1 MKEIHLSFQEKSLKI
16 DTKCSDEI
24 IDKIEEYININYLKH
39 NLRSRLLDLAY
50 WSFGCYLC
58 NP

>member
-24 IDKIEEYININYLKH
+24 IDNKDHSEYRIE
-39 NLRSRLLDLAY
+39 NLNLLRFRL
-50 WSFGCYLC
+50 
-58 NP
+58 